1 MIRPIHIA
9 RLLGVDISIDITFI
23 PLMIFAWFYWGY
35 GGSFATFL
43 WGCLLIAL
51 VFLSVLAQE
60 LGHAMMARE
69 TGVQVLDVS
78 ISPLAGVAKIEQ
90 APTSPRAELMIALA
104 GPAANLAIFVML
116 LPIVL
121 LIATIEGADSLFAAG
136 DGFRDLGPSTIVAA
150 IALFNLGLAIFNLIP
165 AFPLDGGRVLRAYLS
180 TRTTRHNATVLA
192 SRIGFGIA
200 ILLIAFGIVQRD
212 WLIPVLGVFI
222 FWAAYSE
229 ARVGRIEDQM
239 QRLQVGSYALWDGGG
254 ISPEVPL
261 GFATRGGTRDLVV
274 TQRGRVVGMLW
285 YTRVLEHLDGGAGD
299 RIVADVM
306 EDPAYIADV
315 SESLWDVQR
324 HMNELHTRAI
334 PVTEKGLYRGIFSA
348 DRFLNLYRQIAPG
361 LQDRDWEIDEEWREA
376 VLATFRRL
384 TRRK

>member
-9 RLLGVDISIDITFI
+9 RLLGVDISIDVTFI
-23 PLMIFAWFYWGY
+23 PLIVFAWFHWGY
-35 GGSFATFL
+35 HGSIPAFL
-43 WGCLLIAL
+43 WGCLLIVL
-51 VFLSVLAQE
+51 VFASVLAQE
-60 LGHAMMARE
+60 LAHAMMARE
-69 TGVQVLDVS
+69 HGVQVMDVS
-78 ISPLAGVAKIEQ
+78 ISPFAGVARIEQ
-90 APTSPRAELMIALA
+90 ASTSPKAEISIALA
-104 GPAANLAIFVML
+104 GPAANFAIFVTL
-116 LPIVL
+116 LPIML
-121 LIATIEGADSLFAAG
+121 LIAVIGGSDSLVDAG
-136 DGFRDLGPSTIVAA
+136 SGFRNLGPASIVAA
-150 IALFNLGLAIFNLIP
+150 VAVFNLGLAVFNLIP

-180 TRTTRHNATVLA
+180 ERMTRHRATVIA
-192 SRIGFGIA
+192 SRIGIGIA
-200 ILLIAFGIVQRD
+200 IVLIVIGVIQRD
-212 WLIPVLGVFI
+212 WFLPVLGGFI
-222 FWAAYSE
+222 FWAGYSE

-261 GFATRGGTRDLVV
+261 SYATRGGPRDLVV

-285 YTRVLEHLDGGAGD
+285 YTQVLEHLEGGVGG
-299 RIVADVM
+299 RIVADIM

-324 HMNELHTRAI
+324 RMNEVHTRAI

-376 VLATFRRL
+376 VLANFQRW